1 MHPINNFTKL
11 CAISAI
17 IFIISGCGFR
27 LQGNYQLPT
36 SLQSLNVQSQD
47 KFNEITRLVTAQ
59 LAQQKVEINTSGTA
73 PVLRLGKER
82 FERGT
87 LSLFSTGQVAE
98 YELIYSLEYQLIE
111 PNQEARPFTVTIRR
125 DYLDDP
131 QTAQAK
137 SREREQLLR
146 EIRQQASR
154 QIIQQLSR
162 L

>member
-1 MHPINNFTKL
+1 ML
-11 CAISAI
+11 
-17 IFIISGCGFR
+17 FIISGCGFR
-27 LQGNYQLPT
+27 LQCHYQLPT

-47 KFNEITRLVTAQ
+47 EFNEITRLVTTQ
-59 LAQQKVEINTSGTA
+59 LSQQNVQFNTNSTS
-73 PVLRLGKER
+73 PVLRLGKEK

-87 LSLFSTGQVAE
+87 LSLFSTGQGAE

-111 PNQEARPFTVTIRR
+111 PNKEPKPFNVTIRR